1 MLMLG
6 ASDISG
12 VVIHGTRH
20 FVNLSLRSLLVRS
33 VKAIGR
39 GRVTSVISVISVK
52 NIEYQL

>member
-1 MLMLG
+1 MLMPG
-6 ASDISG
+6 ASDVSG

-39 GRVTSVISVISVK
+39 GRVTSVISVISIK